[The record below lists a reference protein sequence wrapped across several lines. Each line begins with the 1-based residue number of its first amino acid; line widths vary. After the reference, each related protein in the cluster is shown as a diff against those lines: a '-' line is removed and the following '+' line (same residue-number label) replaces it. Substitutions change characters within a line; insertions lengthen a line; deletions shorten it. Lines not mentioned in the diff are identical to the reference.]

1 MTEREQHEGSTHRES
16 MQQGSEMRC
25 PMCGAEFRS
34 QSELEQHKKQAH
46 PTK

>member
-1 MTEREQHEGSTHRES
+1 MIAMTHTDEHGKME
-16 MQQGSEMRC
+16 QGSAMRC

-34 QSELEQHKKQAH
+34 QTELEQHKKQAH